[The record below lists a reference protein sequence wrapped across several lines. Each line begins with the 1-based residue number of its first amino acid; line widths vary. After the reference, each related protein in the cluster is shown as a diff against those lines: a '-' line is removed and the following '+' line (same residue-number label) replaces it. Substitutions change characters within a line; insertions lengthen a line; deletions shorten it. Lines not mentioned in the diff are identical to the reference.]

1 MSVSGKTLFVTGA
14 TGLLGNNLTRALLDA
29 GAGQVR
35 ALVRSADKAKAQ
47 FSGVTDPRLAFVIG
61 DMTDV
66 KGFAAALN
74 GADILFHTAAYFR
87 DSYTGGSHWA
97 ELKRVNIDGTRDLIA
112 AAYGAGVRRMVHTS
126 SIAVLDGPPGA
137 PIDETM
143 TRKAANADDYYRSK
157 ILTDEAVFEALRK
170 YLDFHAT
177 MVLPGWMWGPG
188 DAGPTSAGQLARD
201 FVESRLPGVPPS
213 SFSFVDARD
222 VAAAQIAAATAGRR
236 GERYLAAGRFMTLA
250 ELFPKLEAE
259 TGVPAPT
266 RKLPLWFLFVIAAF
280 QESYA
285 RLTGGKVLLSW
296 ASVKL
301 LAREAGRTQ
310 FDHTKSQRELGL
322 TFRPVETT
330 LRDTFDWMRTQGLA
344 PPSPSQTKRSK
355 S

>member
-1 MSVSGKTLFVTGA
+1 MSVVGKTLFVTGA
-14 TGLLGNNLTRALLDA
+14 TGLLGNNLVRALLAA

-35 ALVRSADKAKAQ
+35 ALVRSTDKARAQ
-47 FSGVTDPRLAFVIG
+47 FADVTDPRLTFVAG
-61 DMTDV
+61 DMTHV

-74 GADILFHTAAYFR
+74 GVDILFHTAAYFR
-87 DSYTGGSHWA
+87 DSYTGGNHWA

-112 AAYGAGVRRMVHTS
+112 AAYAAGVRRMVHTS

-157 ILTDEAVFEALRK
+157 ILTDEAVFDALRK
-170 YLDFHAT
+170 YLDFDAT
-177 MVLPGWMWGPG
+177 LILPGWMWGPG
-188 DAGPTSAGQLARD
+188 DAGPTSAGQLVRD
-201 FVESRLPGVPPS
+201 FVGRKLPGIPPS

-222 VAAAQIAAATAGRR
+222 VAAAQIAAAAKGRR

-250 ELFPKLEAE
+250 ELFPMLAAE

-280 QESYA
+280 QEAYA
-285 RLTGGKVLLSW
+285 RITGGKVLLSW
-296 ASVKL
+296 AAVKL

-310 FDHTKSQRELGL
+310 FNHAKAERELGL
-322 TFRPVETT
+322 TFRPVEQT
-330 LRDTFDWMRTQGLA
+330 LRDTVDWMRAQGLA
-344 PPSPSQTKRSK
+344 PPRPSHPKRS
-355 S
+355 